1 MPNARTR
8 SSNFGIGLALSRRE
22 YSLWV
27 WRWTNAIRLGEDI
40 GALAH
45 CQKRAAPD
53 IFSRDA
59 LGREPAR
66 TGPDD
71 GSVSSRDR
79 GRSAR
84 GTGHVGARLPPAR
97 GVSRRQFRR
106 SRPPARPHGLPPG
119 LLLT

>member
-1 MPNARTR
+1 MESIPSGRTR
-8 SSNFGIGLALSRRE
+8 SSNSGIRLAPSRRE

-27 WRWTNAIRLGEDI
+27 WRWTNAIRLEEDI

-59 LGREPAR
+59 LGREPTR

-79 GRSAR
+79 GRSPR
-84 GTGHVGARLPPAR
+84 GTAPVGARLPPAPR
-97 GVSRRQFRR
+97 I
-106 SRPPARPHGLPPG
+106 PPRHPPPPPPPPPPPR
-119 LLLT
+119 L